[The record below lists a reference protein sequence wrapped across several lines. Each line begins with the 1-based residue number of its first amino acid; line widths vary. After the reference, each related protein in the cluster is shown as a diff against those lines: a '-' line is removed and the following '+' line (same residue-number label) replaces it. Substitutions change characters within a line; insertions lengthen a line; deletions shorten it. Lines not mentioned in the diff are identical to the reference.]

1 MRRATFAPMCWRNVI
16 ATAALDTGPVQ
27 LAGVISTRSASGSEN
42 VPLVRLPGSE
52 TLSVASPAVLM
63 TLAVEVAVYSRST
76 PGTNAPK
83 LAGVPSVRL
92 SVAGTVPPTGRVPRT
107 VTVND
112 LVAVL
117 PWASLAVQ
125 VTIVCPIVNAVPEAG
140 AQLISGVGSSL
151 SETVG
156 VG

>member
-1 MRRATFAPMCWRNVI
+1 M
-16 ATAALDTGPVQ
+16 
-27 LAGVISTRSASGSEN
+27 
-42 VPLVRLPGSE
+42 
-52 TLSVASPAVLM
+52 
-63 TLAVEVAVYSRST
+63 
-76 PGTNAPK
+76 
-83 LAGVPSVRL
+83 
-92 SVAGTVPPTGRVPRT
+92 PPTGRVPRT

-117 PWASLAVQ
+117 PWASRAVQ

>member
-1 MRRATFAPMCWRNVI
+1 M
-16 ATAALDTGPVQ
+16 
-27 LAGVISTRSASGSEN
+27 
-42 VPLVRLPGSE
+42 
-52 TLSVASPAVLM
+52 
-63 TLAVEVAVYSRST
+63 
-76 PGTNAPK
+76 
-83 LAGVPSVRL
+83 
-92 SVAGTVPPTGRVPRT
+92 PRT

-125 VTIVCPIVNAVPEAG
+125 VTTVCPIGNAVPEAG
-140 AQLISGVGSSL
+140 EQLISGVGSSL